1 MAGSAIPCVMR
12 CSHCA
17 YYFNGK
23 NSSIYY
29 WLCVEYS
36 LNYKSMQLT
45 KEEIKKRLRELETKP
60 MTDARAGE
68 MFGLCWVLEFWDSG
82 YYAKLKDKEETSVE
96 L

>member
-1 MAGSAIPCVMR
+1 
-12 CSHCA
+12 
-17 YYFNGK
+17 
-23 NSSIYY
+23 
-29 WLCVEYS
+29 
-36 LNYKSMQLT
+36 MQLT